1 VPYLEF
7 LRVLY
12 VPENFIQFGFTRNS
26 TNFFVSLAVTFELRL
41 HTSLNVLHMKSR
53 ERLHI
58 RAAEGEV
65 GSMLLCRP
73 ALEEFTPLLRA
84 ELDRLMHRL
93 RVKRVGV
100 MLDVGVHSG
109 AFLVSATTT
118 F

>member
-1 VPYLEF
+1 
-7 LRVLY
+7 
-12 VPENFIQFGFTRNS
+12 
-26 TNFFVSLAVTFELRL
+26 
-41 HTSLNVLHMKSR
+41 
-53 ERLHI
+53 
-58 RAAEGEV
+58 
-65 GSMLLCRP
+65 
-73 ALEEFTPLLRA
+73 LLRA